1 MPKAI
6 QADRQLE
13 LTTPLGADVLLPR
26 RMTGVERLSRAFE
39 YRLELLSTDP
49 GIDFSAILGE
59 RASLRLSLAGGKD
72 ERFFHGVMTDFEQM
86 DSSDKRYARYEM
98 TLRPWLWFLTR
109 TSDCRIFQAQ
119 TVPEIVAAVFQE
131 LGFSDFE
138 DRLTETYSKR
148 EYCVQY
154 RETDFDFVS
163 RLLEEEGIYYFFEHE
178 EDLHTMILADDN
190 HGLDSLGS
198 IPYTF
203 DANRGQGQQPERIF
217 GWRLQQQLQPV
228 QYVLNDYDFKAPK
241 KSLLSPSAHE
251 RSHAGAEYE
260 IYDYPGRYQV
270 SGDGEHYSRRRIEE
284 LQARFER
291 VTGSSNVRILRAG
304 ALFDLSQHPRDDQN
318 KTFLVTDIE
327 YQLASNAFEMG
338 SGSDAEETYACRI
351 TALDAQQPFRP
362 ERLTPRPVVR
372 GPQTAVVTGP
382 SGDEIHTDEHGRVKC
397 QFHWDRY
404 GKRDENSSCWIR
416 VSQAWAGKE
425 WGAMAL
431 PRIGQ
436 EVIVNFLE
444 GDPDRPIITGR
455 VYNGEQKPP
464 FTLPENKTQSGIK
477 TRSTPDG
484 AADNRNEIRFEDK
497 KGDEQLFIHAEKDRD
512 IEVKNDETHWVG
524 NDRSKTIDGDE
535 TSHIKGKRTETVD
548 KDETITVTGSRKKTV
563 LQDETTTITGNQTHT
578 VTGNQTNTI
587 VGNQTHTITGNKTDT
602 ITGASTQTATGPI
615 SITTAATMM
624 LTAGVSYTL
633 SCPKKTQL
641 DAVDDNIGVL
651 TYSAFATSFSAAGL
665 SMSSTGVSIGVTVTD
680 ISSTAYSVGATGV
693 DVSATGI
700 ELSKTGVEI
709 ETVDA
714 VKMTLAGVVIVN

>member
-109 TSDCRIFQAQ
+109 TSDCRIFQEQ

-198 IPYTF
+198 IPYSF

-241 KSLLSPSAHE
+241 KSLLSPSAQE

-270 SGDGEHYSRRRIEE
+270 SGDGEHFSRRRIEE

-338 SGSDAEETYACRI
+338 SGSVAEETYACRI

-455 VYNGEQKPP
+455 VYNGNQKPP
-464 FTLPENKTQSGIK
+464 YALPANKTQSGIK
-477 TRSTPDG
+477 TRSTPNG
-484 AADNRNEIRFEDK
+484 GADNRNEIRFEDK
-497 KGDEQLFIHAEKDRD
+497 KGAEQLFIHAEKDRD

-524 NDRSKTIDGDE
+524 KDRSKTIDGDE
-535 TSHIKGKRTETVD
+535 TSHIKGKRTEIVD
-548 KDETITVTGSRKKTV
+548 KDETITVTGNRKKTV
-563 LQDETTTITGNQTHT
+563 LKDETTTITGNQTHT

-587 VGNQTHTITGNKTDT
+587 VGNRTHTITGNKTET
-602 ITGASTQTATGPI
+602 ITGTLTQVVTGGVNL
-615 SITTAATMM
+615 ITPAAMTVTAAGGYTLLAPNTTTLDMVD
-624 LTAGVSYTL
+624 TSYGHISASAFVTGFSTRAFDAASFGVSVTVKAL
-633 SCPKKTQL
+633 EVNT
-641 DAVDDNIGVL
+641 IGTRL
-651 TYSAFATSFSAAGL
+651 EAKAIDH
-665 SMSSTGVSIGVTVTD
+665 STDGVT
-680 ISSTAYSVGATGV
+680 ISKAGAKIKSG
-693 DVSATGI
+693 GI
-700 ELSKTGVEI
+700 AIYTFGMNILS
-709 ETVDA
+709 
-714 VKMTLAGVVIVN
+714 

>member
-1 MPKAI
+1 MTRAT

-13 LTTPLGADVLLPR
+13 LTTNLGADVLLLR
-26 RMTGVERLSRAFE
+26 RMTGVERLGQAFE

-59 RASLRLSLAGGKD
+59 RVSARLSLADSEDK
-72 ERFFHGVMTDFEQM
+72 RFFNGVVTDFEQM
-86 DSSDKRYARYEM
+86 DSIDQRYARYEM

-109 TSDCRIFQAQ
+109 TSDCRIFQEQ

-138 DRLTETYSKR
+138 ERLTGTYSKR

-178 EDLHTMILADDN
+178 EDLHRMILADDN

-198 IPYTF
+198 IQYSF
-203 DANRGQGQQPERIF
+203 DANRGKGQPERIF
-217 GWRLQQQLQPV
+217 GWRLQQQLQPGK
-228 QYVLNDYDFKAPK
+228 YALNDYDFEAPK
-241 KSLLSPSAHE
+241 KSLLSPSAQE

-260 IYDYPGRYQV
+260 IYDYPGRYLV

-291 VTGSSNVRILRAG
+291 VTASSNARSLRVG
-304 ALFDLSQHPRDDQN
+304 ALFDLSQHPREDQN

-327 YQLASNAFEMG
+327 YELASNEFEMG
-338 SGSDAEETYACRI
+338 SGATAAQTYACRI
-351 TALDAQQPFRP
+351 TALDARQPFRP
-362 ERLTPRPVVR
+362 ERITPRPVVR

-436 EVIVNFLE
+436 EVIVDFLE

-464 FTLPENKTQSGIK
+464 YTLPANKTQSGIK
-477 TRSTPDG
+477 TRSTPNG
-484 AADNRNEIRFEDK
+484 GADNRNEIRFEDK
-497 KGDEQLFIHAEKDRD
+497 KGEEQLFIHAERDRD
-512 IEVKNDETHWVG
+512 IEVKNDETHGVG
-524 NDRSKTIDGDE
+524 KDRTKTIGGDE

-548 KDETITVTGSRKKTV
+548 KDETITVTGNRKKTV
-563 LQDETTTITGNQTHT
+563 VQDETTTITGNQTHT

-587 VGNQTHTITGNKTDT
+587 VGNQTHTITGNKTET
-602 ITGASTQTATGPI
+602 ITGASTQTVTGPI
-615 SITTAATMM
+615 TITTPATMTVTTPTFNVVTANQTE
-624 LTAGVSYTL
+624 LHVADNWYGVTDASAYVASFNARGFDSSIFGVSHTGKAVEINTIGVRFEAKAVDCSNDGVSLKTAGTKIKNGGIAIV
-633 SCPKKTQL
+633 
-641 DAVDDNIGVL
+641 N
-651 TYSAFATSFSAAGL
+651 FGL
-665 SMSSTGVSIGVTVTD
+665 S
-680 ISSTAYSVGATGV
+680 
-693 DVSATGI
+693 
-700 ELSKTGVEI
+700 LW
-709 ETVDA
+709 
-714 VKMTLAGVVIVN
+714 N